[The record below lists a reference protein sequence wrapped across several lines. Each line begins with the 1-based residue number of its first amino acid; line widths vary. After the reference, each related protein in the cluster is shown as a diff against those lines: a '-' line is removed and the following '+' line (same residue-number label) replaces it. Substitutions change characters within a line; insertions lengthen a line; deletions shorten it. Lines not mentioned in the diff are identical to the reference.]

1 MVISMLFMSGI
12 ALMDMKAAPDVAEEV
27 IENSTPVAFPGAEG
41 FGRFATGGRGGRII
55 YVTNLNNSGAGSF
68 RQAVEVETGA
78 RIVVFNVSGII
89 ELESRINI
97 KNGSLTIAGQ
107 TAPGDGITLKN
118 HEVYVG
124 ANNVII
130 RFLRFRMGDERQTE
144 NDAMWGRR
152 QNTIIIDH
160 CTMSWATDE
169 ASSFYDNNDFTMQW
183 CLLSESLRISVH
195 DKGKHGYLGIWGGK
209 KASFH
214 HNLMA
219 HHDSRNPRFCGSRY
233 SNLPDQELVDFRNNV
248 IYNWGAN
255 SGYAGEGGSYNM
267 VNNYYKPGPASSNRS
282 RIFQPNPDNGSNAQ
296 PAGVWGVFYVHGNY
310 MNQSTS
316 VTTDNW
322 VGIHPNPSSKN
333 KEELKSYT
341 EFDKGLVTTHSAQD
355 AFDAVLAHAGASFKR
370 DAIDERIARETST
383 GTYTYTGSNGSTNG
397 LIDSQA
403 DVGGWPNYE
412 SLPARLDSDGDGM
425 PDVWETQFDLD
436 PNDATDGKGYDL
448 NTMFTNV
455 EVYLNSLVQH
465 ILDQKNEAGVANYA
479 DTYEVLAPGAT
490 LNSSGETTQV
500 ITGGDDI
507 NTFSFSW
514 NHALSVEFTGLPAGL
529 EIDIDENQKTGTI
542 SGRPAESGVFEYTVA
557 TIGAV
562 IPAYASGSITV
573 EGDVPNSLNSLQ
585 ANQGL
590 SVFPNPFNDHL
601 SISSE
606 FSEISAIDI
615 YAYDGRLVQQ
625 VEVNAFSVNINS
637 SDLNSGL
644 YVLQVRF
651 ADGSRHAAKL
661 IKE

>member
-1 MVISMLFMSGI
+1 M
-12 ALMDMKAAPDVAEEV
+12 
-27 IENSTPVAFPGAEG
+27 
-41 FGRFATGGRGGRII
+41 
-55 YVTNLNNSGAGSF
+55 
-68 RQAVEVETGA
+68 
-78 RIVVFNVSGII
+78 
-89 ELESRINI
+89 
-97 KNGSLTIAGQ
+97 
-107 TAPGDGITLKN
+107 
-118 HEVYVG
+118 
-124 ANNVII
+124 
-130 RFLRFRMGDERQTE
+130 
-144 NDAMWGRR
+144 
-152 QNTIIIDH
+152 
-160 CTMSWATDE
+160 
-169 ASSFYDNNDFTMQW
+169 
-183 CLLSESLRISVH
+183 
-195 DKGKHGYLGIWGGK
+195 
-209 KASFH
+209 
-214 HNLMA
+214 
-219 HHDSRNPRFCGSRY
+219 
-233 SNLPDQELVDFRNNV
+233 
-248 IYNWGAN
+248 
-255 SGYAGEGGSYNM
+255 
-267 VNNYYKPGPASSNRS
+267 
-282 RIFQPNPDNGSNAQ
+282 
-296 PAGVWGVFYVHGNY
+296 
-310 MNQSTS
+310 
-316 VTTDNW
+316 
-322 VGIHPNPSSKN
+322 
-333 KEELKSYT
+333 
-341 EFDKGLVTTHSAQD
+341 
-355 AFDAVLAHAGASFKR
+355 
-370 DAIDERIARETST
+370 
-383 GTYTYTGSNGSTNG
+383 
-397 LIDSQA
+397 IDSQA

>member
-1 MVISMLFMSGI
+1 MSGV
-12 ALMDMKAAPDVAEEV
+12 ALLDVKASPNASNVV
-27 IENSTPVAFPGAEG
+27 VENSVPVAFPGAEG

-55 YVTNLNNSGAGSF
+55 YVNNLNNSGAGSF

-97 KNGSLTIAGQ
+97 KNGNLTIAGQ

-144 NDAMWGRR
+144 NDALWGRR

-195 DKGKHGYLGIWGGK
+195 GKGTHGYLGIWGGK

-214 HNLMA
+214 HNLIA

-233 SNLPDQELVDFRNNV
+233 SNLPDQEQVDFRNNV
-248 IYNWGAN
+248 IYNWGGN

-267 VNNYYKPGPASSNRS
+267 VNNYYKPGPASSNRA
-282 RIFQPNPDNGSNAQ
+282 RIFQPYADNGSNAQ
-296 PAGVWGVFYVHGNY
+296 PAGVWGMFYVDGNF

-322 VGIHPNPSSKN
+322 VGIHPNPSNKN

-341 EFDKGLVTTHSAQD
+341 EFDKGQITTHSAQD
-355 AFDAVLAHAGASFKR
+355 AFDAVLAFAGASFKR
-370 DAIDERIARETST
+370 DKVDARIANETLT
-383 GTYTYTGSNGSTNG
+383 GTYTYTGSNGSING
-397 LIDSQA
+397 LIDSQT
-403 DVGGWPNYE
+403 DVGGWPSYE
-412 SLPARLDSDGDGM
+412 SLPARLDSDGDGI
-425 PDVWETQFDLD
+425 PDAWEIQFGLD
-436 PNDATDGKGYDL
+436 PNDATDGSTYEL
-448 NTMFTNV
+448 STMFTNV

-465 ILDQKNEAGVANYA
+465 IMDQKNSAGIANYT
-479 DTYEVLAPGAT
+479 DVFEWNAPAAT
-490 LNSSGETTQV
+490 LESTGETTQT
-500 ITGGDDI
+500 ISGGEAI
-507 NTFSFSW
+507 ATFSFSW
-514 NHALSVEFTGLPAGL
+514 TNALSMDIRGLPDGL
-529 EIDIDENQKTGTI
+529 TLEVDEAQKTGTI
-542 SGRPAESGVFEYTVA
+542 SGQPSVSGVFEYTVA
-557 TIGAV
+557 TVGGV
-562 IPAYASGSITV
+562 IPAYAFGSITI
-573 EGDVPNSLNSLQ
+573 EGDIPNSLNKVK

-590 SVFPNPFNDHL
+590 YIFPNPFNDQL
-601 SISSE
+601 NFFSE
-606 FSEISAIDI
+606 FNEIKAVDI
-615 YAYDGRLVQQ
+615 YSYDGRLVKQLK
-625 VEVNAFSVNINS
+625 VSGFSVNINS
-637 SDLNSGL
+637 SKMRNGL
-644 YVLQVRF
+644 YLLQVIF
-651 ADGSRHAAKL
+651 ADGSRQTAKL
-661 IKE
+661 VKQ